1 MDDKDYFIGRFSTG
15 VPKFL
20 EKKKKKK
27 NCENKWSLYKKK
39 SKDGLQGRQD
49 SFQVGIQL
57 IMALIC
63 YGYND

>member
-57 IMALIC
+57 IMVLIC

>member
-57 IMALIC
+57 IMVLI
-63 YGYND
+63 GYIWL